1 MSHGMEGR
9 LLEVNEPCKFS
20 GPFFFYDDTME
31 LPPELVLTGAVSD
44 DKSTAVFFEIF

>member
-1 MSHGMEGR
+1 MGWKVDSWKSMNLVRFLH
-9 LLEVNEPCKFS
+9 
-20 GPFFFYDDTME
+20 FFFSYDDTME